1 MQIERTRQLWW
12 WFATVACAAV
22 LVGACNDSP
31 NSPSNNIPAPA
42 LVSPTDDALASSP
55 VLLTV
60 SNVSTSSS
68 GARTYDFQVADNQ
81 AAVSGSGGGALLASG
96 TGIAEGTLQ
105 TSYRLEAALQPAK
118 RYYWRSRVTQ
128 NGAAGTWSAAF
139 RFQTAAVPNNP
150 PLIQSI
156 TTNSNRAEVNA
167 DIQVTAV
174 VQDQETSP
182 ANLTYEWSAT
192 GGTFNGSTASV
203 VWRAPATVAMATHVL
218 TLTVIERY
226 TSVDADG
233 RTQNRENRTT
243 GSVEVHLNN
252 SSDELSRLA
261 LTFLDD
267 FVHSERSPETC
278 VRNFSDNCT
287 GKQDELS
294 DIRSNRAEF
303 VNDPA
308 RSSFSIRS
316 ISYNTSGNVAT
327 GATFA
332 TVLAPCN
339 FAATRKS
346 NGAFGIASG
355 TCRLTNV
362 YENFQWRL
370 CESNFLSPQ
379 GTFSFSKIFKIL
391 IQ

>member
-1 MQIERTRQLWW
+1 MQIERARQLWW
-12 WFATVACAAV
+12 WLATSVCAAV
-22 LVGACNDSP
+22 LIGACGDSP
-31 NSPSNNIPAPA
+31 GSPTNTIPAPA
-42 LVSPTDDALASSP
+42 LVSPTDDAIASSP

-60 SNVSTSSS
+60 SNVTSST
-68 GARTYDFQVADNQ
+68 GGTRTYDFQVADNQ
-81 AAVSGSGGGALLASG
+81 AAVSGSGGGPLLASG
-96 TGIAEGTLQ
+96 TGIAEGTGQ
-105 TSYRLEAALQPAK
+105 TSYRLEAALQPTK
-118 RYYWRSRVTQ
+118 RYYWRSRANQ
-128 NGAAGTWSAAF
+128 NGAAGSWSAAF
-139 RFQTAAVPNNP
+139 RFQTAGVPNNP
-150 PLIQSI
+150 PLIQSL

-167 DIQVTAV
+167 DIQVNAV

-182 ANLTYEWSAT
+182 ASLTYEWSAT
-192 GGTFNGSTASV
+192 GGSFNGSSASV
-203 VWRAPATVAMATHVL
+203 VWRAPSTVAMATHVL

-226 TSVDADG
+226 TSVDVDG

-243 GSVEVHLNN
+243 GTVQVHLNN
-252 SSDELSRLA
+252 SSDELSKLA

-267 FVHSERSPETC
+267 FVHSERTPEFC
-278 VRNFSDNCT
+278 VRNFSDNCP

-294 DIRSNRAEF
+294 DITANRAEF
-303 VNDPA
+303 VNDPS

-316 ISYNTSGNVAT
+316 ISYNTPGSVAT
-327 GATFA
+327 GATAA

-355 TCRLTNV
+355 TCRLTGV
-362 YENFQWRL
+362 YENWQWRL

-379 GTFSFSKIFKIL
+379 GTFSFSRIFKLL